1 MASLV
6 VFLGRRILRSDNLE
20 AERHRKNRKRTQ
32 TLPEASPLLQRAED
46 SYCGRMP
53 GARRVCFPYFPG
65 SRPQRQH
72 GGRWISEARRAGH
85 MPAPPGFVPI
95 SLPAV
100 RPAPEAPIV
109 PDQRHIIRIEIPR
122 AGGAVVVEWPV
133 EQAHQCAVL
142 LRALLE

>member
-1 MASLV
+1 MTHASV
-6 VFLGRRILRSDNLE
+6 PSPYPKRRRFSREFKARIIARCLE
-20 AERHRKNRKRTQ
+20 
-32 TLPEASPLLQRAED
+32 
-46 SYCGRMP
+46 P
-53 GARRVCFPYFPG
+53 GASV
-65 SRPQRQH
+65 SRISLDH
-72 GGRWISEARRAGH
+72 GLNANMVRRWISEARRAGH